1 MDDDRKRK
9 EAFFEALYRTHYRRL
24 LRQANAFFGY
34 KKQFF
39 HLAEN
44 AVQETFFQAFQVY
57 ETFSRHPNQ
66 GAWLTVVL
74 RRRLYLYGKE
84 AENLKRLLA
93 LDENALPPVALQ
105 NEGDGVEA
113 FLQREETRDL
123 VRRLTEP
130 LNEKDKRLLHL
141 YYGEQKS
148 TAEIA
153 AIFGTSDRVIR
164 TKLYR
169 IRKKLK
175 KIFENGIFLLTF
187 VLFFH
192 I

>member
-9 EAFFEALYRTHYRRL
+9 EAFFEALYRAHYRRL

-39 HLAEN
+39 HLAED
-44 AVQETFFQAFQVY
+44 AVQETFFQAFQSY
-57 ETFSRHPNQ
+57 EAFSRHPNQ
-66 GAWLTVVL
+66 GAWLTIVL
-74 RRRLYLYGKE
+74 RRRLLFYGKE
-84 AENLKRLLA
+84 AETLKRLLT
-93 LDENALPPVALQ
+93 LDENTLPPAALQ
-105 NEGDGVEA
+105 EEKDDMEA

-123 VRRLTEP
+123 IRRLTEP
-130 LNEKDKRLLHL
+130 LNEKEKRLLHL

-153 AIFGTSDRVIR
+153 AILGTSDRVIR

-175 KIFENGIFLLTF
+175 KFLKTG
-187 VLFFH
+187 FFC
-192 I
+192 